1 MNKIVLR
8 DKFALIDSYWSPRI
22 VAAINDYYVKL
33 ARLEGEMVWHN
44 HAEEDEFFHVIE
56 GRLRLQFR
64 DATVVL
70 EKGECLVVPKGVDH
84 KPIAERET
92 HVLLVEKKSTQ
103 HTGEVQSHLTVAVA
117 DQRWI

>member
-8 DKFALIDSYWSPRI
+8 DKFALFDRYWSPHI

-33 ARLEGEMVWHN
+33 AKLKGEMVWHN
-44 HAEEDEFFHVIE
+44 HEHEDEFFHVIE
-56 GRLRLQFR
+56 GRLTLQFR

-84 KPIAERET
+84 KPIADEET
-92 HVLLVEKKSTQ
+92 HVLLVEKNSTQ
-103 HTGEVQSHLTVAVA
+103 HTGKVRSHLTVAVE
-117 DQRWI
+117 DQPWI